1 MPLADTMDDK
11 NKQYVV
17 VVKHSNALVTKRQ
30 ARPLKHWDNS
40 VKDYRMRV
48 VVGRRSRLKALSQVD
63 VVASDIRVILSSE
76 PFANQQLF
84 FAALRRNEG

>member
-17 VVKHSNALVTKRQ
+17 VVKHSNALITKRQ
-30 ARPLKHWDNS
+30 ARLLKHWDNS

-48 VVGRRSRLKALSQVD
+48 VVRRRSRLKALSQVD

-76 PFANQQLF
+76 SFANQQLF
-84 FAALRRNEG
+84 CSFTTQ